1 MPDDLAE
8 LREHVHV
15 LYKEALEARRRAR
28 ELERH
33 YEALMR
39 ERYKPIPVMGCSD

>member
-15 LYKEALEARRRAR
+15 LHMEALEAREKAR
-28 ELERH
+28 EAERR
-33 YEALMR
+33 YQKMMK